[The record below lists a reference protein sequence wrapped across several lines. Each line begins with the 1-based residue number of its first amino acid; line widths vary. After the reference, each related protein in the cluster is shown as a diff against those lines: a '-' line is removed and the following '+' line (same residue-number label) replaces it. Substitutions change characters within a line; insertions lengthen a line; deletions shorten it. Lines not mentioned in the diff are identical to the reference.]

1 MNRPILTT
9 TLLTA
14 SLALAAPT
22 LAASKAS
29 KPAKA
34 ETQPQRQPEN
44 ERSEFRRSQND
55 SPMQLAQHIQTE
67 DLIGVWGYATETN
80 EGSLLNMTM
89 MSKNGTGA
97 DLMVFT
103 INNPKSS
110 LKIRQQFAW
119 QFNEKTQE
127 FTQRVTDFST
137 ILNNGT
143 PKQEKS
149 EIGKTDTVKVQM
161 MLLDDKPF
169 MFELTSK
176 SNGEKHRYFK
186 QDTDQLNKYLNEY
199 LNKQAL
205 N

>member
-9 TLLTA
+9 ALLTA

-34 ETQPQRQPEN
+34 ETQAQRQPEN
-44 ERSEFRRSQND
+44 ERSEFRRSQNNNHL
-55 SPMQLAQHIQTE
+55 QLAQHIQTE
-67 DLIGVWGYATETN
+67 DLIGVWGNATQTD

-110 LKIRQQFAW
+110 LKIRQQFTW
-119 QFNEKTQE
+119 QFNEKTQT
-127 FTQRVTDFST
+127 FTQRITDFST
-137 ILNNGT
+137 TRDNEPT
-143 PKQEKS
+143 QQDKS
-149 EIGKTDTVKVQM
+149 QIGKTSTAKAR
-161 MLLDDKPF
+161 MLLRDGKPD
-169 MFELTSK
+169 MLELTDQAS
-176 SNGEKHRYFK
+176 GEKQSYFK
-186 QDTDQLNKYLNEY
+186 QDLNTLREILKP
-199 LNKQAL
+199 
-205 N
+205 

>member
-9 TLLTA
+9 ALLTA

-34 ETQPQRQPEN
+34 ETQAQRQPEN
-44 ERSEFRRSQND
+44 ERSEFRRSQNNNHL
-55 SPMQLAQHIQTE
+55 QLAQHIQTE
-67 DLIGVWGYATETN
+67 DLIGVWGNATQTD

-110 LKIRQQFAW
+110 LRIRQQFTW
-119 QFNEKTQE
+119 QFNEKTQT
-127 FTQRVTDFST
+127 FSQRITDFST
-137 ILNNGT
+137 TRDNE
-143 PKQEKS
+143 PSKQDKS
-149 EIGKTDTVKVQM
+149 QIGKTSTAKARILLWNGKPD
-161 MLLDDKPF
+161 ML
-169 MFELTSK
+169 ELTDQAS
-176 SNGEKHRYFK
+176 GEKQSYFK
-186 QDTDQLNKYLNEY
+186 QNLNKLREI
-199 LNKQAL
+199 LKP
-205 N
+205 

>member
-1 MNRPILTT
+1 MDRPILTT
-9 TLLTA
+9 ALLTA

-34 ETQPQRQPEN
+34 ETQAQRQPEN
-44 ERSEFRRSQND
+44 ERSEFRRSQNNNHL
-55 SPMQLAQHIQTE
+55 QLAQHIQTE
-67 DLIGVWGYATETN
+67 DLIGVWGNATQTD

-119 QFNEKTQE
+119 QFNEKTQT
-127 FTQRVTDFST
+127 FSQRITDFST
-137 ILNNGT
+137 TRDNEPT
-143 PKQEKS
+143 QQDKS
-149 EIGKTDTVKVQM
+149 QIGKTSTAKAR
-161 MLLDDKPF
+161 MLLWDGKPD
-169 MFELTSK
+169 MLELTDQAS
-176 SNGEKHRYFK
+176 GEKQSYFK
-186 QDTDQLNKYLNEY
+186 QDLNKLREI
-199 LNKQAL
+199 LKP
-205 N
+205 

>member
-9 TLLTA
+9 ALLTA

-34 ETQPQRQPEN
+34 ETQAQRQPEN
-44 ERSEFRRSQND
+44 ERSEFRRSQNNNHL
-55 SPMQLAQHIQTE
+55 PLAQHIQTE
-67 DLIGVWGYATETN
+67 DLIGVWGNATQTD

-110 LKIRQQFAW
+110 LKIRQQFTW
-119 QFNEKTQE
+119 QFNEKTQT
-127 FTQRVTDFST
+127 FTQRITDFST
-137 ILNNGT
+137 IRDNEPT
-143 PKQEKS
+143 QQDKS
-149 EIGKTDTVKVQM
+149 QIGKTSTAKAR
-161 MLLDDKPF
+161 MLLWDGKPD
-169 MFELTSK
+169 MLELTDQAS
-176 SNGEKHRYFK
+176 GEKQSYFK
-186 QDTDQLNKYLNEY
+186 QDLNKLREI
-199 LNKQAL
+199 LKP
-205 N
+205 

>member
-9 TLLTA
+9 ALLTA

-34 ETQPQRQPEN
+34 ETQAQRQPEN
-44 ERSEFRRSQND
+44 ERSEFRRSQNNNHL
-55 SPMQLAQHIQTE
+55 QLAQHIQTE
-67 DLIGVWGYATETN
+67 DLIGVWGNATQTD

-110 LKIRQQFAW
+110 LKIRQQFTW
-119 QFNEKTQE
+119 QFNEKTQT
-127 FTQRVTDFST
+127 FTQRITDFST
-137 ILNNGT
+137 TRDNEPT
-143 PKQEKS
+143 QQDKS
-149 EIGKTDTVKVQM
+149 QIGKTSTAKAR
-161 MLLDDKPF
+161 MLLWDGKPD
-169 MFELTSK
+169 MLELTDQA
-176 SNGEKHRYFK
+176 NGEKQSYFK
-186 QDTDQLNKYLNEY
+186 QDLNKLREI
-199 LNKQAL
+199 LKP
-205 N
+205 

>member
-34 ETQPQRQPEN
+34 ETQAQRQPEN
-44 ERSEFRRSQND
+44 ERSEFRRSQNNNHL
-55 SPMQLAQHIQTE
+55 QLAQHIQTE
-67 DLIGVWGYATETN
+67 DLIGVWGNATQTD

-119 QFNEKTQE
+119 QFNEKTQT
-127 FTQRVTDFST
+127 FSQRITDFST
-137 ILNNGT
+137 TRDNEPT
-143 PKQEKS
+143 QQDKS
-149 EIGKTDTVKVQM
+149 QIGKTSTAKAR
-161 MLLDDKPF
+161 MLLWDGKPD
-169 MFELTSK
+169 MLELTDQAS
-176 SNGEKHRYFK
+176 GEKQIYFK
-186 QDTDQLNKYLNEY
+186 LDIDEPPKTLN
-199 LNKQAL
+199 
-205 N
+205 

>member
-22 LAASKAS
+22 LAAYKAS

-34 ETQPQRQPEN
+34 ETQAQRQPEN

-55 SPMQLAQHIQTE
+55 SPMQLAQRIQTE

-119 QFNEKTQE
+119 QFNEKTQT
-127 FTQRVTDFST
+127 FSQRITDFST
-137 ILNNGT
+137 TRDNEPT
-143 PKQEKS
+143 QQDKS
-149 EIGKTDTVKVQM
+149 QIGKTSTAKAR
-161 MLLDDKPF
+161 MLLWDGKPD
-169 MFELTSK
+169 MLELTDQAS
-176 SNGEKHRYFK
+176 GEKQSYFK
-186 QDTDQLNKYLNEY
+186 QDLNKLREI
-199 LNKQAL
+199 LKP
-205 N
+205 

>member
-9 TLLTA
+9 ALLTA

-34 ETQPQRQPEN
+34 ETQAQRQPEK
-44 ERSEFRRSQND
+44 ERSEFRRSQNNNHL
-55 SPMQLAQHIQTE
+55 QLAQHIQTE
-67 DLIGVWGYATETN
+67 DLIGVWGNATQTD

-119 QFNEKTQE
+119 QFNEKTQT
-127 FTQRVTDFST
+127 FSQRITDFST
-137 ILNNGT
+137 TRDNEPT
-143 PKQEKS
+143 QQDKS
-149 EIGKTDTVKVQM
+149 QIGKTSTAKAR
-161 MLLDDKPF
+161 MLLWDGKPD
-169 MFELTSK
+169 MLELTDQAS
-176 SNGEKHRYFK
+176 GEKQSYFK
-186 QDTDQLNKYLNEY
+186 QDLNKLREI
-199 LNKQAL
+199 LKP
-205 N
+205 

>member
-9 TLLTA
+9 ALLTA

-34 ETQPQRQPEN
+34 ETQAQRHPEN
-44 ERSEFRRSQND
+44 ERSEFRRSQNNNHL
-55 SPMQLAQHIQTE
+55 QLAQHIQTE
-67 DLIGVWGYATETN
+67 DLIGVWGNATQTD

-119 QFNEKTQE
+119 QFNEKTQT
-127 FTQRVTDFST
+127 FSQRITDFST
-137 ILNNGT
+137 TRDNEPT
-143 PKQEKS
+143 QQDKS
-149 EIGKTDTVKVQM
+149 QIGKTSTAKAR
-161 MLLDDKPF
+161 MLLWDGKPD
-169 MFELTSK
+169 MLELTDQAS
-176 SNGEKHRYFK
+176 GEKQSYFK
-186 QDTDQLNKYLNEY
+186 QDLNKLREI
-199 LNKQAL
+199 LKP
-205 N
+205 

>member
-1 MNRPILTT
+1 MNRPILTAA
-9 TLLTA
+9 LLTA

-34 ETQPQRQPEN
+34 ETQAQRQPEN
-44 ERSEFRRSQND
+44 ERSEFRRSQNNNHL
-55 SPMQLAQHIQTE
+55 QLAQHIQTE
-67 DLIGVWGYATETN
+67 DLIGVWGNATQTD

-119 QFNEKTQE
+119 QFNEKTQT
-127 FTQRVTDFST
+127 FSQRITDFST
-137 ILNNGT
+137 TRDNEPT
-143 PKQEKS
+143 QQDKS
-149 EIGKTDTVKVQM
+149 QIGKTSTAKAR
-161 MLLDDKPF
+161 MLLWDGKPD
-169 MFELTSK
+169 MLELTDQAS
-176 SNGEKHRYFK
+176 GEKQSYFK
-186 QDTDQLNKYLNEY
+186 QDLNKLREI
-199 LNKQAL
+199 LKP
-205 N
+205 

>member
-9 TLLTA
+9 ALLTA
-14 SLALAAPT
+14 SLALVAPT

-34 ETQPQRQPEN
+34 ETQAQRQPEN
-44 ERSEFRRSQND
+44 ERSEFRRSQNNNHL
-55 SPMQLAQHIQTE
+55 QLAQHIQTE
-67 DLIGVWGYATETN
+67 DLIGVWGNATQTD

-119 QFNEKTQE
+119 QFNEKTQT
-127 FTQRVTDFST
+127 FSQRITDFST
-137 ILNNGT
+137 TRDNEPT
-143 PKQEKS
+143 QQDKS
-149 EIGKTDTVKVQM
+149 QIGKTSTAKAR
-161 MLLDDKPF
+161 MLLWDGKPD
-169 MFELTSK
+169 MLELTDQAS
-176 SNGEKHRYFK
+176 GEKQSYFK
-186 QDTDQLNKYLNEY
+186 QDLNKLREI
-199 LNKQAL
+199 LKP
-205 N
+205 

>member
-9 TLLTA
+9 ALLTA

-34 ETQPQRQPEN
+34 ETQAQRQPEN
-44 ERSEFRRSQND
+44 ERSEFRRSQNNNHL
-55 SPMQLAQHIQTE
+55 QLAQHIQTE
-67 DLIGVWGYATETN
+67 DLIGVWGNATQTD

-110 LKIRQQFAW
+110 LKIRQQFTW
-119 QFNEKTQE
+119 QFNEKTQT
-127 FTQRVTDFST
+127 FTQRITDFST
-137 ILNNGT
+137 TRDNDPT
-143 PKQEKS
+143 QQDKS
-149 EIGKTDTVKVQM
+149 QIGKTSTAKAR
-161 MLLDDKPF
+161 MLLWDGKPD
-169 MFELTSK
+169 MLELTDQAS
-176 SNGEKHRYFK
+176 GEKQSYFK
-186 QDTDQLNKYLNEY
+186 QDLNKLREI
-199 LNKQAL
+199 LKP
-205 N
+205 

>member
-9 TLLTA
+9 ALLTA

-34 ETQPQRQPEN
+34 ETQAQRQPEN
-44 ERSEFRRSQND
+44 ERSEFRRSQNNNHL
-55 SPMQLAQHIQTE
+55 QLAQHIQTE
-67 DLIGVWGYATETN
+67 DLIGVWGNATQTD

-119 QFNEKTQE
+119 QFNEKTQT
-127 FTQRVTDFST
+127 FSQRITDFST
-137 ILNNGT
+137 TRDNEPT
-143 PKQEKS
+143 QQDKS
-149 EIGKTDTVKVQM
+149 QIGKTSTAKAR
-161 MLLDDKPF
+161 MLLRDGKPD
-169 MFELTSK
+169 MLELTDQAS
-176 SNGEKHRYFK
+176 GEKQSYFK
-186 QDTDQLNKYLNEY
+186 QDLNKLREI
-199 LNKQAL
+199 LKP
-205 N
+205 

>member
-9 TLLTA
+9 ALLTA

-34 ETQPQRQPEN
+34 ETQAQRQPEN
-44 ERSEFRRSQND
+44 ERSEFRRSQNNNHL
-55 SPMQLAQHIQTE
+55 QLAQHIQTE
-67 DLIGVWGYATETN
+67 DLIGVWGNATQTD

-110 LKIRQQFAW
+110 LKIRQQFTW
-119 QFNEKTQE
+119 QFNEKTQT
-127 FTQRVTDFST
+127 FSQRITNFST
-137 ILNNGT
+137 TRDNEPT
-143 PKQEKS
+143 QQDKS
-149 EIGKTDTVKVQM
+149 QIGKTSTAKAR
-161 MLLDDKPF
+161 MLLWDGKPD
-169 MFELTSK
+169 MLELTDQAS
-176 SNGEKHRYFK
+176 GEKQSYFK
-186 QDTDQLNKYLNEY
+186 QDLNKLREI
-199 LNKQAL
+199 LKP
-205 N
+205 

>member
-22 LAASKAS
+22 LAAYKAS

-34 ETQPQRQPEN
+34 ETQAQRQPEN
-44 ERSEFRRSQND
+44 ERSEFRRSQNNNHL
-55 SPMQLAQHIQTE
+55 QLAQHIQTE
-67 DLIGVWGYATETN
+67 DLIGVWGNATQTD

-110 LKIRQQFAW
+110 LKIRQQFTW
-119 QFNEKTQE
+119 QFNEKTQT
-127 FTQRVTDFST
+127 FSQRITNFST
-137 ILNNGT
+137 TRDNE
-143 PKQEKS
+143 PSQQDKS
-149 EIGKTDTVKVQM
+149 QIGKTSTAKAR
-161 MLLDDKPF
+161 MLLWDGKPD
-169 MFELTSK
+169 MLELTDQAS
-176 SNGEKHRYFK
+176 GEKQSYFK
-186 QDTDQLNKYLNEY
+186 QDLNKLREI
-199 LNKQAL
+199 LKP
-205 N
+205 

>member
-9 TLLTA
+9 ALLTA

-34 ETQPQRQPEN
+34 ETQAQRQPEN
-44 ERSEFRRSQND
+44 ERSEFRRSQNNNHL
-55 SPMQLAQHIQTE
+55 QLAQHIQTE
-67 DLIGVWGYATETN
+67 DLIGVWGNATQTD

-110 LKIRQQFAW
+110 LKIRQQFTW
-119 QFNEKTQE
+119 QFNEKTQT
-127 FTQRVTDFST
+127 FSQRITNFST
-137 ILNNGT
+137 TRDNE
-143 PKQEKS
+143 PSQQDKS
-149 EIGKTDTVKVQM
+149 QIGKTSTAKAR
-161 MLLDDKPF
+161 MLLRDGKPD
-169 MFELTSK
+169 MLELTDQAS
-176 SNGEKHRYFK
+176 GEKQSYFK
-186 QDTDQLNKYLNEY
+186 QDLNKLREI
-199 LNKQAL
+199 LKP
-205 N
+205 

>member
-34 ETQPQRQPEN
+34 ETQAQRQPEN

-55 SPMQLAQHIQTE
+55 SPMQLAQRIQTE

-119 QFNEKTQE
+119 QFNEKTQT
-127 FTQRVTDFST
+127 FSQRITDFST
-137 ILNNGT
+137 TRDNEPT
-143 PKQEKS
+143 QQDKS
-149 EIGKTDTVKVQM
+149 QIGKTSTAKAR
-161 MLLDDKPF
+161 MLLWDGKPDMLEF
-169 MFELTSK
+169 TDQAS
-176 SNGEKHRYFK
+176 GEKASYFK
-186 QDTDQLNKYLNEY
+186 QDPAKLRE
-199 LNKQAL
+199 AL

>member
-9 TLLTA
+9 ALLTA

-34 ETQPQRQPEN
+34 ETQAQRQPEN
-44 ERSEFRRSQND
+44 ERSEFRRSQNNNHL
-55 SPMQLAQHIQTE
+55 QLAQHIQTE
-67 DLIGVWGYATETN
+67 DLIGVWGNATQTD

-110 LKIRQQFAW
+110 LKIRQQFTW
-119 QFNEKTQE
+119 QFNEKTQT
-127 FTQRVTDFST
+127 FSQRITNFST
-137 ILNNGT
+137 TRDNEPT
-143 PKQEKS
+143 QQDKS
-149 EIGKTDTVKVQM
+149 QIGKTSTAKAR
-161 MLLDDKPF
+161 MLLRDGKPD
-169 MFELTSK
+169 MLELTDQAS
-176 SNGEKHRYFK
+176 GEKQSYFK
-186 QDTDQLNKYLNEY
+186 QDLNKLREI
-199 LNKQAL
+199 LKP
-205 N
+205 

>member
-9 TLLTA
+9 ALLTA

-34 ETQPQRQPEN
+34 ETQAQRQPEN

-55 SPMQLAQHIQTE
+55 RPMQLAQRIQTE

-110 LKIRQQFAW
+110 LKIRQQFTW
-119 QFNEKTQE
+119 QYNEKTQT
-127 FTQRVTDFST
+127 FTQRITDFAST
-137 ILNNGT
+137 RDNE
-143 PKQEKS
+143 PSQQDKS
-149 EIGKTDTVKVQM
+149 QIGKTSTAKAR
-161 MLLDDKPF
+161 MLLWDGKPD
-169 MFELTSK
+169 MLELTDQAS
-176 SNGEKHRYFK
+176 GEKQSYFK
-186 QDTDQLNKYLNEY
+186 QDLNKLREI
-199 LNKQAL
+199 LKP
-205 N
+205 

>member
-1 MNRPILTT
+1 MNRPILTAA
-9 TLLTA
+9 LLTA

-34 ETQPQRQPEN
+34 ETQAQRQPEN
-44 ERSEFRRSQND
+44 ERSEFRRSQNNNHL
-55 SPMQLAQHIQTE
+55 QLAQHIQTE
-67 DLIGVWGYATETN
+67 DLIGVWGNATQTD

-119 QFNEKTQE
+119 QFNEKTQT
-127 FTQRVTDFST
+127 FSQRITDFST
-137 ILNNGT
+137 TRDNE
-143 PKQEKS
+143 PSQQDKS
-149 EIGKTDTVKVQM
+149 QIGKTSTAKAR
-161 MLLDDKPF
+161 MLLWDGKPD
-169 MFELTSK
+169 MLELTDQAS
-176 SNGEKHRYFK
+176 GEKQSYFK
-186 QDTDQLNKYLNEY
+186 QDLNKLREI
-199 LNKQAL
+199 LKP
-205 N
+205 

>member
-9 TLLTA
+9 ALLTA

-34 ETQPQRQPEN
+34 ETQAQRQPEN
-44 ERSEFRRSQND
+44 ERSEFRRSQNNNHL
-55 SPMQLAQHIQTE
+55 QLAQHIQTE
-67 DLIGVWGYATETN
+67 DLIGVWGNATQTD

-110 LKIRQQFAW
+110 LKIRQQFTW
-119 QFNEKTQE
+119 QFNEKTQT
-127 FTQRVTDFST
+127 FTQRITDFST
-137 ILNNGT
+137 TRDNDPT
-143 PKQEKS
+143 QQDKS
-149 EIGKTDTVKVQM
+149 QIGKTSTAKAR
-161 MLLDDKPF
+161 MLLWDGKPD
-169 MFELTSK
+169 MLELTDQA
-176 SNGEKHRYFK
+176 NGEKQSYFK
-186 QDTDQLNKYLNEY
+186 QDLNKLREI
-199 LNKQAL
+199 LKP
-205 N
+205 

>member
-9 TLLTA
+9 ALLTA

-34 ETQPQRQPEN
+34 ETQAQRQPEN
-44 ERSEFRRSQND
+44 ERSEFRLSQNNNHL
-55 SPMQLAQHIQTE
+55 QLAQHIQTE
-67 DLIGVWGYATETN
+67 DLIGVWGNATQTD

-110 LKIRQQFAW
+110 LKIRQQFTW
-119 QFNEKTQE
+119 QFNEKTQT
-127 FTQRVTDFST
+127 FTQRITDFAST
-137 ILNNGT
+137 RDNE
-143 PKQEKS
+143 PSQQDKS
-149 EIGKTDTVKVQM
+149 QIGKTSTAKAR
-161 MLLDDKPF
+161 MLLWDGKPD
-169 MFELTSK
+169 MLELTDQAS
-176 SNGEKHRYFK
+176 GEKQSYFK
-186 QDTDQLNKYLNEY
+186 QDLNKLREI
-199 LNKQAL
+199 LKP
-205 N
+205 

>member
-34 ETQPQRQPEN
+34 ETQAQRQPEN
-44 ERSEFRRSQND
+44 ERSEFRRSQNNNHL
-55 SPMQLAQHIQTE
+55 QLAQHIQTE
-67 DLIGVWGYATETN
+67 DLIGVWGNATQTD

-110 LKIRQQFAW
+110 LKIRQQFTW
-119 QFNEKTQE
+119 QFNEKTQT
-127 FTQRVTDFST
+127 FSQRITNFST
-137 ILNNGT
+137 TRDNE
-143 PKQEKS
+143 PSQQDKS
-149 EIGKTDTVKVQM
+149 QIGKTSTAKAR
-161 MLLDDKPF
+161 MLLRDGKPD
-169 MFELTSK
+169 MLELTDQAS
-176 SNGEKHRYFK
+176 GEKQSYFK
-186 QDTDQLNKYLNEY
+186 QDLNKLREI
-199 LNKQAL
+199 LKP
-205 N
+205 